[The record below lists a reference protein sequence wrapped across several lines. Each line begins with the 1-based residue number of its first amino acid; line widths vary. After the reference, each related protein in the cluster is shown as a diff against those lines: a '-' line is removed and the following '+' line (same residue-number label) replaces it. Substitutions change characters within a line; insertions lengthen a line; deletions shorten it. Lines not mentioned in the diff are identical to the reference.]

1 MHARMC
7 NCIIGYGK
15 DVIFVNQ
22 VVLLIYCLGLLSKEM
37 KTCKWDSKGY
47 SGVLMF
53 FGFYMML
60 VIPCTLLLLPFFEV

>member
-37 KTCKWDSKGY
+37 NTCKWDSKGY
-47 SGVLMF
+47 SGVFMF

-60 VIPCTLLLLPFFEV
+60 SGPLYTIFIAFF